1 MSESGNKRKSY
12 SLASFRILVVED
24 YPFMADLLSSMAR
37 EFGVGNILLAES
49 GNEAKEMIMMFNS
62 DPRGSHID
70 LVITDWLMP
79 DGDGKDLIKWIRDSK
94 KDTIKFLPV
103 ILCSAYTSEAVVTTG
118 RDCGANEVMVK
129 PLSAKKLADRILHVI
144 DHPRPYIKTE
154 NFFGPDRRRKE
165 EEFKGEERRVTQ
177 SDEIKEYNE
186 RL

>member
-1 MSESGNKRKSY
+1 
-12 SLASFRILVVED
+12 
-24 YPFMADLLSSMAR
+24 MADLLSSMAR
-37 EFGVGNILLAES
+37 EFGVGHILMADS

-62 DPRGSHID
+62 DARAGSHID

-79 DGDGKDLIKWIRDSK
+79 DGDGKELIQWIRNSK
-94 KDTIKFLPV
+94 KDTIKFMPV
-103 ILCSAYTSEAVVTTG
+103 ILCSAYTSEAVVITG

-144 DHPRPYIKTE
+144 DNPRPFIKTE
-154 NFFGPDRRRKE
+154 DFFGPDRRRKDE
-165 EEFKGEERRVTQ
+165 ETVGEERRVTK